1 MSLDPA
7 SIDRI
12 PLWSAVVPAAALAL
26 AAVLFAG
33 GAGVGPVLLLPASLL
48 MLGTVFAAVRHAEVL
63 ALRLGEPYGS
73 ILLALAI
80 TLIEV
85 TLIVSLM
92 LAGGPGTD
100 TLARDTVY
108 ATVMIVLTGIV
119 GGCLL
124 VGGMHHHEQSFRLDS
139 ATSALSVLGTI
150 AALSLILPVVTRT
163 TLGPVFAPTQL
174 LAVGLVS
181 IVLYAVFLYVQ
192 TTSHREYFAEG
203 VVAGGGNA
211 VPGRRTAAF
220 SLLLLLAGL
229 VAVVLH
235 AKLLSPMLKQA
246 VAAMELPASLV
257 GVVIAAIV
265 LLPEALS
272 ALQAAR
278 ANRLQAALNLV
289 LGSALATI
297 GLTIPI
303 VGFLALYL
311 DLPMVVG
318 LSGTEMGLLLL
329 ALYISGISLA
339 TGRTTML
346 QGAVHLG
353 IFAVFLVL
361 AVKP

>member
-1 MSLDPA
+1 MTG
-7 SIDRI
+7 
-12 PLWSAVVPAAALAL
+12 VQTCALPISRL
-26 AAVLFAG
+26 TRRPG
-33 GAGVGPVLLLPASLL
+33 
-48 MLGTVFAAVRHAEVL
+48 
-63 ALRLGEPYGS
+63 RLGEPYGS

-203 VVAGGGNA
+203 VVAGGGNV

>member
-48 MLGTVFAAVRHAEVL
+48 M
-63 ALRLGEPYGS
+63 
-73 ILLALAI
+73 
-80 TLIEV
+80 
-85 TLIVSLM
+85 
-92 LAGGPGTD
+92 
-100 TLARDTVY
+100 
-108 ATVMIVLTGIV
+108 
-119 GGCLL
+119 
-124 VGGMHHHEQSFRLDS
+124 
-139 ATSALSVLGTI
+139 LGTI

-192 TTSHREYFAEG
+192 TTSHREYFAES

-235 AKLLSPMLKQA
+235 AKLLSPMLEQA

-329 ALYISGISLA
+329 ALSTSA
-339 TGRTTML
+339 ASAWRP
-346 QGAVHLG
+346 GARRCCK
-353 IFAVFLVL
+353 APCTW
-361 AVKP
+361 ASSRSSWCWP